1 MSNDE
6 RVLRQWVQDWMSAS
20 KARNTEK
27 VLGMMSDD
35 VVFMVPGKAP
45 FGKKEFAESSHA
57 MKDIQIDGKV
67 TTIEVEVL
75 GDWAWMRNH
84 LRITITPPAGAP
96 MVRSGYTL
104 TIMKKDSSGKWLIT
118 RDANL
123 LTSELVEG

>member
-1 MSNDE
+1 MTDDE
-6 RVLRQWVQDWMSAS
+6 RALRQWVQDWMIAS
-20 KARNTEK
+20 QARDTEK
-27 VLGMMSDD
+27 VLSMMSDD

-45 FGKKEFAESSHA
+45 FGKKEFAASSDA

-67 TTIEVEVL
+67 ETIEVQVL

-104 TIMKKDSSGKWLIT
+104 TIMKKDSLGLWLIT

-123 LTSELVEG
+123 LTSEPQ